1 VSADQIDQA
10 VADLNS
16 GLQLRELLLEPHDRR
31 LAEAHF
37 NLGLAY
43 ALQKDSKRSI
53 QEYKCARNAISLRKE
68 KLVGEME
75 EKEEGSD
82 MKGMEE
88 ELADLDSLL
97 PDLDAKVGGRKCV
110 YKT

>member
-1 VSADQIDQA
+1 MVKYSS
-10 VADLNS
+10 L
-16 GLQLRELLLEPHDRR
+16 
-31 LAEAHF
+31 HF
-37 NLGLAY
+37 
-43 ALQKDSKRSI
+43 S
-53 QEYKCARNAISLRKE
+53 E

-97 PDLDAKVGGRKCV
+97 PDLDAKVGGQKCFIKLSWVHTKLRHKNRKCKLKSSNDV
-110 YKT
+110 VLVSQIFKRCF